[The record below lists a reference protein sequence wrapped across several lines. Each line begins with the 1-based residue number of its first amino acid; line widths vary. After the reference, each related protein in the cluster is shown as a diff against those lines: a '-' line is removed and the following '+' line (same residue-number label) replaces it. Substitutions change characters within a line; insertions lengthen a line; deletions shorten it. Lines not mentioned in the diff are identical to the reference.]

1 VEALS
6 AMTSDIDIY
15 RPAKF
20 LIDQHG
26 DNAAIQA
33 AQRADEM
40 LGTGDFQHIFYG
52 MLAQL
57 NPSPWHPMPWDCR
70 TPANCAEARISK
82 TESTARELL
91 ILPDSVFD
99 QRAWRRGSNTNVGC
113 KSF

>member
-40 LGTGDFQHIFYG
+40 LGTGDFQHIF
-52 MLAQL
+52 M
-57 NPSPWHPMPWDCR
+57 
-70 TPANCAEARISK
+70 
-82 TESTARELL
+82 
-91 ILPDSVFD
+91 
-99 QRAWRRGSNTNVGC
+99 GC
-113 KSF
+113 